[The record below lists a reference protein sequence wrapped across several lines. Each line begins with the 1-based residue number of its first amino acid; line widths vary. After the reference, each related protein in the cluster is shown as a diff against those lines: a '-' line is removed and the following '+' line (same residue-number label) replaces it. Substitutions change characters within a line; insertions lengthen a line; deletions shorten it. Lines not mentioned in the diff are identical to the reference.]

1 MRDVRDGPVN
11 GDALHGTAERVAQH
25 LLRPGQRLLERRL
38 LSRRLPL
45 QARGRGGAVVM
56 VVVEVLPGRILQD
69 HDLA

>member
-1 MRDVRDGPVN
+1 MRDVRDGPVD

-25 LLRPGQRLLERRL
+25 LLRPGQGLLERRL
-38 LSRRLPL
+38 LPRGLPL
-45 QARGRGGAVVM
+45 QARGRGAVVM